1 MPDDHDPYAAADRAM
16 DRYACGHDSA
26 FNELYDILAPPLY
39 RALFARTRDPER
51 AADLVQQTML
61 QLHLTRGRFKRGA
74 SVLPWALAL
83 ARRKLIDDAR
93 CHGRRPCFV
102 PLPRGDEDAIPASGA
117 VDEELDAR
125 LAGIRLE
132 ATLQRLPEDQRVA
145 FALVRQQGL
154 PTREAAARLG
164 ITANALKLRAHRAY
178 DALRAA
184 LRPKGALRCNRLT

>member
-1 MPDDHDPYAAADRAM
+1 MRDEHERDAAANRAM
-16 DRYACGHDSA
+16 DRYADGHDGA
-26 FNELYDILAPPLY
+26 FDELYEILAPPLY
-39 RALFARTRDPER
+39 RALFVRTRDPER

-74 SVLPWALAL
+74 SVFPWAFAL

-93 CHGRRPCFV
+93 SHGRQPSFI
-102 PLPRGDEDAIPASGA
+102 PLPDGDEDAIPASGA

-125 LAGIRLE
+125 LAWMRLE
-132 ATLQRLPEDQRVA
+132 AALQRLPEDQRVA

-154 PTREAAARLG
+154 PTREAAAQLG

-184 LRPKGALRCNRLT
+184 LHPKGTLRCNRLT